1 MLGRDALL
9 LLTILLQYQK
19 YDSENP
25 YIVKLS
31 ILDDEM
37 ALTGLAQVMSSSL
50 ADFNRLYAKNYQE
63 QEGESS
69 WWNNM
74 GTLIGNM
81 FIGDEERRR
90 LLKYLVSFLFHLNSK
105 KNSK

>member
-1 MLGRDALL
+1 MFNNSMFEALIQIISSSSGRALLGSDALL

-37 ALTGLAQVMSSSL
+37 ALTGLAQVMLSSL
-50 ADFNRLYAKNYQE
+50 ADYNRYLFEFY
-63 QEGESS
+63 GE
-69 WWNNM
+69 
-74 GTLIGNM
+74 IR
-81 FIGDEERRR
+81 I
-90 LLKYLVSFLFHLNSK
+90 
-105 KNSK
+105 

>member
-1 MLGRDALL
+1 MFNNSMFEALIQIISSSSGRALLGSDALL

-37 ALTGLAQVMSSSL
+37 ALTGLAQVMLSSL
-50 ADFNRLYAKNYQE
+50 ADYNRYLFEFY
-63 QEGESS
+63 GGSS
-69 WWNNM
+69 N
-74 GTLIGNM
+74 LINRKMNG
-81 FIGDEERRR
+81 
-90 LLKYLVSFLFHLNSK
+90 SF
-105 KNSK
+105 

>member
-1 MLGRDALL
+1 MYNNSIFEALIQIISKSSERALLGSDALL

-37 ALTGLAQVMSSSL
+37 ALTGLAQVMLSSL
-50 ADFNRLYAKNYQE
+50 ADYNR
-63 QEGESS
+63 
-69 WWNNM
+69 
-74 GTLIGNM
+74 
-81 FIGDEERRR
+81 
-90 LLKYLVSFLFHLNSK
+90 
-105 KNSK
+105 